1 MRWAIVILLL
11 FSVGNCVRV
20 GKIQNYIVIGV
31 MNNSLFNITEEQC
44 ICEMVKLNGFVSAL
58 NYFATNETC
67 QLFSFDISSILIAFN
82 LNSSFLFINQS
93 TISITAISTNTQPRQ
108 QPQARLQ
115 QPCQAR
121 PPRQR
126 QAQPP
131 RQHQARLH
139 QPRQA
144 RPPRL
149 HQAQQPQARP
159 RHPQLPQQHP
169 PLPPRHHQ
177 HRLHHPQPPRQR
189 PPLLPRHHQ
198 ARPPQQRPPLPH
210 RHHQAQPLRHHPLLP
225 PQRHQVQPPRRRQ
238 AQPPRHQRAQLLQHL
253 RRQQQLPPPSA
264 AQLQVQ

>member
-1 MRWAIVILLL
+1 M
-11 FSVGNCVRV
+11 
-20 GKIQNYIVIGV
+20 VIGV
-31 MNNSLFNITEEQC
+31 MNNSLFNVTEEQC
-44 ICEMVKLNGFVSAL
+44 ICEMMELNGFVSAV

-225 PQRHQVQPPRRRQ
+225 PQR
-238 AQPPRHQRAQLLQHL
+238 
-253 RRQQQLPPPSA
+253 
-264 AQLQVQ
+264 